1 MESMSSDMRAWV
13 EDVAVEFGFRRL
25 AVEPLEA
32 GDDPNELCRFRV
44 LGVVYLVE
52 DGAISVESQER

>member
-13 EDVAVEFGFRRL
+13 EDVAVEFGFRRP

-52 DGAISVESQER
+52 GGAISVESQER